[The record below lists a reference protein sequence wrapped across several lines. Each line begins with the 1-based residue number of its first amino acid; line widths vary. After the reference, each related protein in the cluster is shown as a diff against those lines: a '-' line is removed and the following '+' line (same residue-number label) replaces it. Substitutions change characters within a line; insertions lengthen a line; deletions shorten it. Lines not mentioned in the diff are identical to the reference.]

1 MDPANTSF
9 GQDKEKG
16 GVVKAE
22 DNRDLHDPSSKMWAL
37 CISQADKHD
46 TAMVERWKADMDGIL
61 IYTGVFS
68 ATVAAFLIES
78 YKTLKPDSGEATVK
92 LLQQVTQQLAAIS
105 NGTQLALPTS
115 DPFTPKPYA
124 IHVNIMW
131 FLSLCISLSCA
142 LAATLVQQ
150 WARRYLRLSQ
160 GQRAALRRVRIRTYL
175 HEGIHMFHTRWIVEN
190 ISLLMHAAIFLF
202 FAGLVEFLYT
212 INHEVA
218 YAVLMAV
225 SIFATT
231 YVVLTSL
238 PVLFQQCPFQTPLSS
253 IIWYLGHLLVI
264 AFLSLFSWSNHI
276 RAFIEEC
283 WRRMRNGITDHLA
296 NKADQKNEI
305 DLKALRSTLS
315 SCRDESDV
323 EAFLDAIPG
332 YLRSDDSGSHIA
344 DIGELLNGGDE
355 DIQLSRQIVQLF
367 ASCVDADGRM
377 DKTARRRRAITC
389 ARAIREMSNAFM
401 SKRVKVDM
409 PEYIS
414 KILQQLAQDHD
425 AAVAFAALS
434 TIAILERALLEDLQD
449 SQSSREQDLDRRRAM
464 FVAFAKILNERDP
477 LSPRYHV
484 AQPDAFQYADA
495 RLTAVTEFITRVLPL
510 IPHLTDS
517 PHEDLDVAKKTLEEL
532 CHGLDGKKF
541 SDSAQ
546 QKFVETLERVR
557 QEAAIKSAGQQTHKS
572 PMATYYSII
581 ISSSLP
587 LSQSLGVS
595 SI

>member
-1 MDPANTSF
+1 MDPADKSF
-9 GQDKEKG
+9 QDKEKG
-16 GVVKAE
+16 DVVK
-22 DNRDLHDPSSKMWAL
+22 DNRDLHDPSSKMWTL

-105 NGTQLALPTS
+105 NGTQLALLTS

-175 HEGIHMFHTRWIVEN
+175 HEGIHMFHTRWI
-190 ISLLMHAAIFLF
+190 AIFLF
-202 FAGLVEFLYT
+202 FAGLVEFLFI

-218 YAVLMAV
+218 YAVLTAV

-238 PVLFQQCPFQTPLSS
+238 PVIFQQCPFQTPLSS

-283 WRRMRNGITDHLA
+283 WRRMRNGITDNLA

-315 SCRDESDV
+315 SCRDESDM

-332 YLRSDDSGSHIA
+332 YLRSDDSGSHIV
-344 DIGELLNGGDE
+344 DIGELLNGGYE
-355 DIQLSRQIVQLF
+355 DIQLSQQIGQLF

-389 ARAIREMSNAFM
+389 ARAIWEISNAFM

-409 PEYIS
+409 PEPIS
-414 KILQQLAQDHD
+414 RILQQLAQDHD

-449 SQSSREQDLDRRRAM
+449 SQGSRDLDRRREM
-464 FVAFAKILNERDP
+464 FAAFAKSLDERDP
-477 LSPRYHV
+477 LSARYDV

-546 QKFVETLERVR
+546 QKFVETLERAR
-557 QEAAIKSAGQQTHKS
+557 QEHQAAIKSTGKHR
-572 PMATYYSII
+572 PR
-581 ISSSLP
+581 
-587 LSQSLGVS
+587 
-595 SI
+595 

>member
-1 MDPANTSF
+1 LF
-9 GQDKEKG
+9 Y
-16 GVVKAE
+16 V
-22 DNRDLHDPSSKMWAL
+22 LAL
-37 CISQADKHD
+37 IDFQ
-46 TAMVERWKADMDGIL
+46 
-61 IYTGVFS
+61 TGVFS

-78 YKTLKPDSGEATVK
+78 YKTLKPDPGEATVR

-105 NGTQLALPTS
+105 NGTQLFLPTN

-160 GQRAALRRVRIRTYL
+160 GQRAAQSRVRIRTYL
-175 HEGIHMFHTRWIVEN
+175 HEGIHLFHTRWVVEN

-202 FAGLVEFLYT
+202 FVGLVEFLY
-212 INHEVA
+212 NVNREVA
-218 YAVLMAV
+218 HVVLVAV

-253 IIWYLGHLLVI
+253 ILWYLGHLLVI

-276 RAFIEEC
+276 RAYIEEF
-283 WRRMRNGITDHLA
+283 WRRIRDGITDHLA
-296 NKADQKNEI
+296 DKADQKNEI
-305 DLKALRSTLS
+305 DLKALRSALR
-315 SCRDESDV
+315 SCRDESDM

-355 DIQLSRQIVQLF
+355 DVQLSQRIVQLF

-389 ARAIREMSNAFM
+389 ARAIGEISNAFM
-401 SKRVKVDM
+401 PKRVKVDL
-409 PEYIS
+409 PEPTS

-434 TIAILERALLEDLQD
+434 TIAILERALLEHLQD
-449 SQSSREQDLDRRRAM
+449 SQNSRDFNGRREIIAMLAEILD
-464 FVAFAKILNERDP
+464 ERDP
-477 LSPRYHV
+477 LSARYHV
-484 AQPDAFQYADA
+484 AQPDAFRYADA

-517 PHEDLDVAKKTLEEL
+517 SHEDLDVAKKTLGEL

-546 QKFVETLERVR
+546 QKFVEVLRRTREEH
-557 QEAAIKSAGQQTHKS
+557 QAASGKHS
-572 PMATYYSII
+572 P
-581 ISSSLP
+581 
-587 LSQSLGVS
+587 
-595 SI
+595 

>member
-1 MDPANTSF
+1 MDPTDKPFN
-9 GQDKEKG
+9 QDEEKG
-16 GVVKAE
+16 DVVK
-22 DNRDLHDPSSKMWAL
+22 DNRDLHDPSSKMWGL

-78 YKTLKPDSGEATVK
+78 YKTLKPDPGEATVR

-105 NGTQLALPTS
+105 NGTQLALSTS

-160 GQRAALRRVRIRTYL
+160 GQRAAQRRVRIRTYL
-175 HEGIHMFHTRWIVEN
+175 HEGIHMFHTRWVVEN

-202 FAGLVEFLYT
+202 FAGLVEFLYSV
-212 INHEVA
+212 NNEVA
-218 YAVLMAV
+218 YVILVAV
-225 SIFATT
+225 SIFTTT
-231 YVVLTSL
+231 YVMLTSL

-253 IIWYLGHLLVI
+253 IIWYLGHFLVI
-264 AFLSLFSWSNHI
+264 AFLSLFSWSNHV
-276 RAFIEEC
+276 RAHIEEF
-283 WRRMRNGITDHLA
+283 WRRVRDGITDHLA
-296 NKADQKNEI
+296 DKADQKNEI
-305 DLKALRSTLS
+305 DLKALRSTLR

-332 YLRSDDSGSHIA
+332 YLRSDDSGLHVV

-355 DIQLSRQIVQLF
+355 DVQLSQRIVQLF

-389 ARAIREMSNAFM
+389 SRAIWEISSAFM
-401 SKRVKVDM
+401 SKRVKVDL
-409 PEYIS
+409 PKPTS

-434 TIAILERALLEDLQD
+434 TIAILERALLEHLQGLQD
-449 SQSSREQDLDRRRAM
+449 SRDFNSRQEIISMLAEIQIHD
-464 FVAFAKILNERDP
+464 ERDP
-477 LSPRYHV
+477 LSARYHA
-484 AQPDAFQYADA
+484 AQPDVFQYADA

-510 IPHLTDS
+510 IPHLT
-517 PHEDLDVAKKTLEEL
+517 EDLDVAKKTLGEL
-532 CHGLDGKKF
+532 CHGLDGKEF
-541 SDSAQ
+541 SESVQ
-546 QKFVETLERVR
+546 QKFVEALRRTR
-557 QEAAIKSAGQQTHKS
+557 QEHQAALNSTGTHS
-572 PMATYYSII
+572 P
-581 ISSSLP
+581 
-587 LSQSLGVS
+587 
-595 SI
+595 